1 MIGAVGGIDQSSRL
15 LHPQVINL
23 DDHFNFVPK
32 TQSLESPECQI
43 PIFVD
48 SNDLVTPKHT
58 FSQTLDI
65 VSLRTRACNLLAL
78 KANPTRKLQAKN
90 GVWLRSLLPL
100 QKLSKNIHRLQ
111 RN

>member
-1 MIGAVGGIDQSSRL
+1 MISAIGGSDEGSCL
-15 LHPQVINL
+15 AHPPMVSL
-23 DDHFNFVPK
+23 DDHSNSIPK
-32 TQSLESPECQI
+32 PQSLESLECQTS
-43 PIFVD
+43 IFVD